1 MLCFVT
7 KSIQNLRDYARN
19 VVEKKAREEA
29 GKVLI
34 RMKDSFSTVFNHD
47 NDSMPRVRTGKED
60 IRAITK
66 EARSAHMASYHKVIE
81 GYSREF
87 LASLGILN
95 EAGKLEVAL
104 ELYEEISSFTHLT
117 PLSRNMYNSII
128 ESLSNTSKVGK
139 GFELF
144 ADMLRRGGIPE
155 LSTFVQLIKGLTR
168 VNKWDEVLQLS
179 DSICQMLYCRN
190 KCILLLL
197 LLCCCCCCSSSSSA
211 AALLLL
217 LLLVFV
223 AILPE

>member
-1 MLCFVT
+1 
-7 KSIQNLRDYARN
+7 
-19 VVEKKAREEA
+19 
-29 GKVLI
+29 
-34 RMKDSFSTVFNHD
+34 MKDSFSTVFNHD

-87 LASLGILN
+87 LASRGILN

-104 ELYEEISSFTHLT
+104 ELYEEISSSTHLT

-190 KCILLLL
+190 KCMLLLLL
-197 LLCCCCCCSSSSSA
+197 LLCCCCCSSSSSSA

-217 LLLVFV
+217 LLLLLFV

>member
-1 MLCFVT
+1 
-7 KSIQNLRDYARN
+7 
-19 VVEKKAREEA
+19 
-29 GKVLI
+29 
-34 RMKDSFSTVFNHD
+34 MKDSFSTVFNHD

-87 LASLGILN
+87 LASRGILN
-95 EAGKLEVAL
+95 EVGENDSVPIIPAYSILIDNFVKAGKLEVAL
-104 ELYEEISSFTHLT
+104 ELYEEISSSTHLT

-190 KCILLLL
+190 KCMLLLLL
-197 LLCCCCCCSSSSSA
+197 LLCCCCCSSSSSSA

-217 LLLVFV
+217 LLLLLFV